1 MWIISR
7 HVKVDAAER
16 DAWVAAH
23 RDLIR
28 RARQAPGFRKIE
40 PSATRTLAATETRG
54 RGKAA
59 RTAIAASPAQNANTA
74 DVPGA

>member
-1 MWIISR
+1 
-7 HVKVDAAER
+7 
-16 DAWVAAH
+16 
-23 RDLIR
+23 
-28 RARQAPGFRKIE
+28 
-40 PSATRTLAATETRG
+40 LAATETRG